1 MAAFA
6 LALARVQNDGDHLLL
21 PARLDQLART
31 RGHEFRNTLLT
42 PGNTLALFARQIA
55 HGNVACAAMHH
66 LADADFSD
74 AAWCQARSRL
84 PIDLIDAVDRRIVD
98 EARRDLDHCDD
109 LGEGSHRWRGHR
121 LCCVDGTSD
130 SMPDTPEL
138 RAHYGVPS
146 GVRPGLGFPTSH
158 LMLLMDHRSGLIL
171 DCIDSPMN
179 THDASVVS
187 QTHGHLA
194 ENDIV
199 LGDVAFSSY
208 AHLALLSQAK
218 VHAILPTHQQRLV
231 DFTPGRTHADPRR
244 GKSRAR
250 AGKPRSRLV
259 RPLGK
264 DDQLVD
270 YLKPA
275 NKPAWMDARQWE
287 ALPDSIPVREIRRT
301 VSRAGFRPIE
311 VSIVTTLLDA
321 EAYPADELIE
331 LRLSRWMMELNIRHL
346 KTTLGMDVLK
356 CKTID
361 GIRKE
366 RRMFLLVYNLIRVV
380 MLRAARC
387 QRVNVNRLSFADTLA
402 WLRLGDT
409 RGLHEGTLRLK
420 VNPLRP
426 GRLEPRA
433 LKRQQ
438 MRFPYMTRPRSE
450 LKAQLRA
457 RHAVVT

>member
-21 PARLDQLART
+21 PAHLDQLART

-84 PIDLIDAVDRRIVD
+84 PLELIDAADRLIVD
-98 EARRDLDHCDD
+98 EALRELDHCDD
-109 LGEGSHRWRGHR
+109 LGDGSHRWRGHR
-121 LCCVDGTSD
+121 LLCVDGTTD

-194 ENDIV
+194 ENDIL

-208 AHLALLSQAK
+208 AHLALLLQAK
-218 VHAILPTHQQRLV
+218 VHAILPTHQKRLV
-231 DFTPGRTHADPRR
+231 DFTPGRVHADPRR
-244 GKSRAR
+244 GKSATR
-250 AGKPRSRLV
+250 AGKPRSKLV
-259 RPLGK
+259 RVLGEN
-264 DDQLVD
+264 DQLVD

-275 NKPAWMDARQWE
+275 KKPAWMNAEQWE
-287 ALPDSIPVREIRRT
+287 TLPDSIRVREIRRT

-331 LRLSRWMMELNIRHL
+331 LRLTRWMMELNIRHL
-346 KTTLGMDVLK
+346 KTTLGMDILK

-361 GIRKE
+361 GVRKE

-409 RGLHEGTLRLK
+409 SRLHEGTLRLK

-433 LKRQQ
+433 IKRQK
-438 MRFPYMTRPRSE
+438 MRFPRMTRPRRE

-457 RHAVVT
+457 SHAVAT